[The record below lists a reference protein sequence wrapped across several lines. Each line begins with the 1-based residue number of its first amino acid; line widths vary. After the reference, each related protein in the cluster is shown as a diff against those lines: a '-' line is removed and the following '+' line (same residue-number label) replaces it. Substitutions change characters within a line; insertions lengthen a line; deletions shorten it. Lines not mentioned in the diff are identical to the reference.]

1 MLSGGR
7 TDARVRCTSVVI
19 ADQYPVVVQGLSS
32 VLGAERDFKI
42 LARCTDGTSCL
53 DAIRRYAPDIAILDL
68 PILDM
73 SWREIL
79 SAANSA
85 NVATRI
91 VFFTASVEEEALV
104 ALAEAGAYAVIPKDA
119 EPDVL
124 LQILRQVADGQR
136 MLPRSASPLAPR
148 EMSVIAERGPA
159 SLTGRQRQIMHLVAM
174 GLSNKEIGRR
184 LNIADGTIKVHLHN
198 IFDKLEITNR
208 TALAAFAIS
217 QSENPESV
225 SEGRL

>member
-1 MLSGGR
+1 
-7 TDARVRCTSVVI
+7 VVI

-32 VLGAERDFKI
+32 VLGAESDFRI
-42 LARCTDGTSCL
+42 FARCTDGTSCL

-124 LQILRQVADGQR
+124 LQILRQVADDGQP
-136 MLPRSASPLAPR
+136 MLPRSVGPLAPR
-148 EMSVIAERGPA
+148 EMSVIVDRGPA
-159 SLTGRQRQIMHLVAM
+159 SLTGRQTQIMHLVAM

-217 QSENPESV
+217 QCESPESV